1 MLAIWIA
8 TAVVALQ
15 GADLPAHDTAA
26 SSAPLSAQ
34 IQKPEAASLTLAK
47 KAAAPVVLP
56 AMGAGHPAPPSAAA
70 PLAPHK
76 PGDEAAAASG
86 GSYAD
91 PTANLPMNFMLM
103 ALMGP
108 LNIKVPLP
116 LLPGNPILPGI
127 GGMAARAVYN
137 PFGPHWH
144 KQVTS
149 RAVGAAET
157 LIDPMQFMPQDQ
169 NHPNYPPGIPLRL
182 FGGEK
187 YRQYYNQM
195 RYLGSTASFSGPAY

>member
-1 MLAIWIA
+1 MFAFWIA
-8 TAVVALQ
+8 ASVVALQ
-15 GADLPAHDTAA
+15 GADLPVLSSDTSSKEALSQQEKKPDTAA
-26 SSAPLSAQ
+26 LDQRQKIDSA
-34 IQKPEAASLTLAK
+34 LA
-47 KAAAPVVLP
+47 LP
-56 AMGAGHPAPPSAAA
+56 AMGGGHPVPPSAAA
-70 PLAPHK
+70 PLAPSNSTQPLK
-76 PGDEAAAASG
+76 AEETYPDGAS
-86 GSYAD
+86 
-91 PTANLPMNFMLM
+91 NLPMNFLLM

-116 LLPGNPILPGI
+116 LLPGNPIVPGI
-127 GGMAARAVYN
+127 GGMAARAAYN

-149 RAVGAAET
+149 RAVGAGET